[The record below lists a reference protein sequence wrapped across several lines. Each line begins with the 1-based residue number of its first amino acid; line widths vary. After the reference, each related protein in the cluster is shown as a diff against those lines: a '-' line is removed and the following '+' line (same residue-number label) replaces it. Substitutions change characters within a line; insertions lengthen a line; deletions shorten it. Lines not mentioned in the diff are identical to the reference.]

1 MKKSK
6 TDGGPLP
13 SPEAEHIH
21 VLTFH
26 QRRFVVGLVWQT
38 IRAQRNPMKE
48 IRRVGKERGLDLV
61 AVRQSDSIQAGFA
74 PKTRLR
80 LRGAYS
86 LTVALSSL
94 LRECCIAVVP
104 VGTGPDGVARYTLV
118 GRLEKGGIHPFS
130 DQIYTEDELP
140 QKVIDLKDELRGS
153 RGNLDIPVYGALTT
167 PGVTRELNFSAVLEP
182 SSIKRQ
188 FRLRPLTWGM
198 TRGQLIAAGCVAGI
212 ALAGALVWLHIEHQR
227 EEEER
232 LARLRQIAHQ
242 EEVNRQARYKAAL
255 DGLKHPWT
263 EQPSVATFISHC
275 RGMLD
280 KIPLS
285 IVGWM
290 TTNVMCMPDQVSVQ
304 SLRRTNSA
312 ATTAAYVAAVKE
324 LFGVTAEFNFK
335 NSSLTSFTLRQ
346 TLPPEGDDPMV
357 PVGERL
363 MNFISLFQALN
374 IDLGVSSVP
383 IKDVKENKEGEKL
396 PLQDWQSY
404 TFSASTDITPELIF
418 PGNQY
423 TGIRLS
429 SIAIDINTSS
439 GSNSYKISGTLYGKR
454 NR

>member
-6 TDGGPLP
+6 TDGVLLP
-13 SPEAEHIH
+13 SPAAEHIH

-74 PKTRLR
+74 PKTRLK

-94 LRECCIAVVP
+94 LSECCIAVVP

-118 GRLEKGGIHPFS
+118 GRLERGGIHPFS
-130 DQIYTEDELP
+130 DQIYTGDELP
-140 QKVIDLKDELRGS
+140 QKVIDLKVELRGS
-153 RGNLDIPVYGALTT
+153 RSNLDIPVYGALTT
-167 PGVTRELNFSAVLEP
+167 PGVTRELDFGEVLAP
-182 SSIKRQ
+182 ASLKRQ

-198 TRGQLIAAGCVAGI
+198 TRGQLTTAGVIAVI
-212 ALAGALVWLHIEHQR
+212 AIAGAAVWLHIEQQR

-232 LARLRQIAHQ
+232 LARLREIAHQ
-242 EEVNRQARYKAAL
+242 AEVNRQARYKAAL

-263 EQPSVATFISHC
+263 EEPSVSTFISHC
-275 RGMLD
+275 REMLD

-285 IVGWM
+285 IEGWM
-290 TTNVMCMPDQVSVQ
+290 TTNVMCMQDQVSVQ

-312 ATTAAYVAAVKE
+312 ATTAAYVAAVKK

-346 TLPPEGDDPMV
+346 ALPPEGDDPMV
-357 PVGERL
+357 PAGERL

-383 IKDVKENKEGEKL
+383 IKDIKQNKEGEKL

-404 TFSASTDITPELIF
+404 AFSASTAITPELIF
-418 PGNQY
+418 PGSQY

-454 NR
+454 

>member
-1 MKKSK
+1 MKKKK
-6 TDGGPLP
+6 TATAPGSLPLT
-13 SPEAEHIH
+13 EDIR

-38 IRAQRNPMKE
+38 IKSQRNPMKE
-48 IRRVGKERGLDLV
+48 IRRVGKDKGLDLV
-61 AVRQSDSIQAGFA
+61 AVCQSDSIQAGFA
-74 PKTRLR
+74 PKTRQR

-94 LRECCIAVVP
+94 LKGSCIAVVP
-104 VGTGPDGVARYTLV
+104 LGDGPDGIAHFTLV
-118 GRLEKGGIHPFS
+118 GRLERGGIHYYS
-130 DQIYTEDELP
+130 DRVYSEVELP

-153 RGNLDIPVYGALTT
+153 RGNLEIPVYGALST
-167 PGVTRELNFSAVLEP
+167 PCVTSELDFDALLSPANL
-182 SSIKRQ
+182 KRQ

-198 TRGQLIAAGCVAGI
+198 TRGQLAAGAIVAGI
-212 ALAGALVWLHIEHQR
+212 AVAGLMIWLHIENQR
-227 EEEER
+227 EEIER
-232 LARLRQIAHQ
+232 LARLRAAAHQ
-242 EEVNRQARYKAAL
+242 AEVNRQARYKAAL

-263 EQPSVATFISHC
+263 EQPSVANFISHC
-275 RGMLD
+275 LQMQH
-280 KIPLS
+280 KVPLS
-285 IVGWM
+285 IEGWM
-290 TTNVMCMPDQVSVQ
+290 TTNMICEQDRVIVQ

-346 TLPPEGDDPMV
+346 TLPPEGDDPME

-404 TFSASTDITPELIF
+404 AFSASTIVTPELIF
-418 PGNQY
+418 PGSQY

-439 GSNSYKISGTLYGKR
+439 GTNSYKISGTLYGKR
-454 NR
+454 